1 MSPAENDRDGRL
13 PVETSTDDRA
23 SAPHNAAIA
32 KRAGPL
38 QVAKTLF
45 FAMIMVGSRKTWEGD
60 GDGARM
66 TPAQVVIGGIIAG
79 IIIVAALITLVHVI
93 LGLATR

>member
-1 MSPAENDRDGRL
+1 MNAPRDEPQDER
-13 PVETSTDDRA
+13 PSVATEPR
-23 SAPHNAAIA
+23 
-32 KRAGPL
+32 RAGPL

-79 IIIVAALITLVHVI
+79 LVIVVTLILLVRVI
-93 LGLATR
+93 LGFATR

>member
-1 MSPAENDRDGRL
+1 M
-13 PVETSTDDRA
+13 
-23 SAPHNAAIA
+23 SAPNEEKPAAPR
-32 KRAGPL
+32 RAGPL

-79 IIIVAALITLVHVI
+79 IVIVAVLITLVRVI
-93 LGLATR
+93 LSLATH